1 MTSTTNRKNYPL
13 DGWRARD
20 AQIGGGAWIDYG
32 CYCAIRLY
40 KRGIVRGIDMEMVY
54 TGAKPDEKA
63 TRVGRIKC

>member
-1 MTSTTNRKNYPL
+1 MPRSVVAHGLIRGVIAPL
-13 DGWRARD
+13 
-20 AQIGGGAWIDYG
+20 
-32 CYCAIRLY
+32 RLY